1 MQIPR
6 IYCENNLNIGEELT
20 LNASAVCH
28 VVTVLRLKVEAP
40 VIFFNGKGGEFSAQ
54 LTVVEKNRVVA
65 KITNFIARDVES
77 PLKIHLGQAI
87 ARGEKMDYVI
97 QKAVELGVNEITP
110 LFSERCN
117 VRLSGER
124 LQKRLQHWRA
134 VIISACEQS
143 GRNYIPVLN
152 DAQNLEGW
160 LQQKQKGLCLML
172 CHRAEVGLADVS
184 FDEDSSQPITLL
196 IGPEG
201 GLTLDEISLATDHG
215 FLPIKFGP
223 RVLRT
228 ETAALSAISALQTR
242 WGDFR

>member
-6 IYCENNLNIGEELT
+6 IYCDNNLTVGGELT
-20 LNASAVCH
+20 LNASAVRH

-40 VIFFNGKGGEFSAQ
+40 VVLFNGQGGEFNAQ
-54 LTVVEKNRVVA
+54 LTVVEKNKVIA
-65 KITNFIARDVES
+65 KITHFTARDLES
-77 PLKIHLGQAI
+77 PLKIHLGQVI

-97 QKAVELGVNEITP
+97 QKAVELGVNIITP

-117 VRLSGER
+117 VKLAGER
-124 LQKRLQHWRA
+124 LEKRLEHWQA

-143 GRNYIPVLN
+143 GRNHIPVLN
-152 DAQNLEGW
+152 AAQNLDDW
-160 LQQKQKGLCLML
+160 LQQKQTGLCLTL
-172 CHRAEVGLADVS
+172 CHRAEVGLADVDFEGS
-184 FDEDSSQPITLL
+184 AQRITLL

-201 GLTLDEISLATDHG
+201 GLALDEISLATDNG

-228 ETAALSAISALQTR
+228 ETAALSAISALQAR